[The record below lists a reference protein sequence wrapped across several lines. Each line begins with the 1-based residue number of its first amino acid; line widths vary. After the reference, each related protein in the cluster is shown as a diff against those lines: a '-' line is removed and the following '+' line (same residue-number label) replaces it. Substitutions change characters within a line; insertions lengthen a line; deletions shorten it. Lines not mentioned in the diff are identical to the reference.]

1 MEFISQE
8 QLSSIAYDLLIFI
21 IIIILTLIIS
31 KISRSL
37 IEKILKSS
45 SPYFIAH
52 VKNYIFVLIWGIG
65 IILGLKQIGIS
76 TDILLLLMA
85 LTGIGFIVS
94 AKYILQNYISRTF
107 LNIQM
112 QYKVGD
118 VITINNFNG
127 KVIEI
132 TDLNTVLLDKEG
144 NLIAVPNVQLLKE
157 VWIKHR
163 SVSEGYTMTIPV
175 VISKDIDTVIF
186 EKEFLNSIHDLKKY
200 FKNEPSIVTSK
211 TNEKTIELSLALS
224 LKDPE
229 KKSVVTVEIKDI
241 LEKLISELTEK
252 VQKDKKETEI
262 KNIKGISK

>member
-1 MEFISQE
+1 MEYISQE
-8 QLSSIAYDLLIFI
+8 KLSLIAYDISIFI
-21 IIIILTLIIS
+21 VIIILTAIIAKLS
-31 KISRSL
+31 KTL
-37 IEKILKSS
+37 IEKALRSS

-65 IILGLKQIGIS
+65 IILGMKQIGIS
-76 TDILLLLMA
+76 TDVLILLMA
-85 LTGIGFIVS
+85 LTGIGFIVA

-118 VITINNFNG
+118 VITIKDFNG

-157 VWIKHR
+157 VWIKHKSR
-163 SVSEGYTMTIPV
+163 SEGYTMTIPV
-175 VISKDIDTVIF
+175 VISKEIDIVIF
-186 EKEFLNSIHDLKKY
+186 EKEFLNSISELKKL
-200 FKNEPSIVTSK
+200 FKKEPSIITSK
-211 TNEKTIELSLALS
+211 TNEKTIELSLTLS

-229 KKSVVTVEIKDI
+229 KKSVVTVELKEII
-241 LEKLISELTEK
+241 EKLISELTEK
-252 VQKDKKETEI
+252 AQKKKKETEI
-262 KNIKGISK
+262 QGIKDISK

>member
-1 MEFISQE
+1 MAFLSPE
-8 QLSSIAYDLLIFI
+8 QLSSIAYDILIFFV
-21 IIIILTLIIS
+21 IILLTALIAR
-31 KISRSL
+31 ISRPL
-37 IEKILKSS
+37 IEKILRSS

-94 AKYILQNYISRTF
+94 ANHILQNYISRTF

-118 VITINNFNG
+118 MITIKVFSG

-157 VWIKHR
+157 VWTKHK
-163 SVSEGYTMTIPV
+163 SISEGYTMTIPV
-175 VISKDIDTVIF
+175 VISKEIDAVIF
-186 EKEFLNSIHDLKKY
+186 EKEFLNSANELKKY
-200 FKNEPSIVTSK
+200 FKNEPKIVTSK
-211 TNEKTIELSLALS
+211 TNEKTIELSLTLS

-229 KKSVVTVEIKDI
+229 KKSIVTVEIKDI
-241 LEKLISELTEK
+241 IEKLISELTEK

-262 KNIKGISK
+262 KDIKDISR

>member
-1 MEFISQE
+1 MVFLGPE
-8 QLSSIAYDLLIFI
+8 QLSLIAFDILIFI
-21 IIIILTLIIS
+21 VIILLTALIA
-31 KISRSL
+31 KISRAL
-37 IEKILKSS
+37 IEKTMRSS

-52 VKNYIFVLIWGIG
+52 VKNYVFVLIWGIG
-65 IILGLKQIGIS
+65 IILGMKQIGIS
-76 TDILLLLMA
+76 TDILILLMG
-85 LTGIGFIVS
+85 LTGLGFIVS

-118 VITINNFNG
+118 SITINNFYG

-132 TDLNTVLLDKEG
+132 TDLNTVLLDREG

-157 VWIKHR
+157 VWIKHK

-175 VISKDIDTVIF
+175 VISKEIDTMIF
-186 EKEFLNSIHDLKKY
+186 EKEFLNSINELKQY
-200 FKNEPSIVTSK
+200 FKKEPNIVTSK
-211 TNEKTIELSLALS
+211 TNEKTIELSLTLS

-229 KKSVVTVEIKDI
+229 KKSVVTVEIREIID
-241 LEKLISELTEK
+241 KLISGLTEK

-262 KNIKGISK
+262 KEIKDISK